1 MIIAIDS
8 DVMKA
13 SLTDTNCKQ
22 MMAQVWD
29 KVESLRIAVDDKGV
43 MLQEYYQF
51 LEQNFEAA
59 ETHPAIKL
67 LQDVLLIRAD
77 PRRQIILPLP
87 TEMPASLEKAIQKH
101 NCTANIEPQLLALA
115 ANAKNLE
122 LRLLLA
128 GTGINARL
136 RHRGLND
143 PQVRRA
149 LRKEIP
155 WLEVHFASDRKELFT
170 PPLII
175 HEKARTFEYM
185 VAITLQTEHPTLR
198 CVKTPDG
205 VKNQLRK
212 QEDIDLYGYEENG
225 DTLIVWVG
233 ECKLRKEGKEKS
245 KPIRSTDMQQLPKRM
260 EASRQ
265 YEQSRP
271 DLAGKKVQ
279 IRGLIISNAQDLFD
293 DVTRQEAKKLEIE
306 YWHAKLTS
314 GWTTDLHWEI
324 RQLSRKL

>member
-8 DVMKA
+8 DVMRA

-29 KVESLRIAVDDKGV
+29 KVESLRIAVDNKGI
-43 MLQEYYQF
+43 MLQEYYEF
-51 LEQNFEAA
+51 LEQNLEAA
-59 ETHPAIKL
+59 EAHPAIKL

-77 PRRQIILPLP
+77 PKQQIILPLP
-87 TEMPASLEKAIQKH
+87 IEMLEPLKNTLQKH
-101 NCTANIEPQLLALA
+101 KCTTNIEPQLLALA
-115 ANAKNLE
+115 ANAKNLG

-155 WLEVHFASDRKELFT
+155 WLEIDFASDRKELFA

-185 VAITLQTEHPTLR
+185 VAITLQTQHPTLR

-212 QEDIDLYGYEENG
+212 QEDIDLYGYEQNG
-225 DTLIVWVG
+225 DTLFVWVG
-233 ECKLRKEGKEKS
+233 ECGWQLNSTQMTQIYMIHADFIFFHGCA
-245 KPIRSTDMQQLPKRM
+245 PI
-260 EASRQ
+260 
-265 YEQSRP
+265 
-271 DLAGKKVQ
+271 
-279 IRGLIISNAQDLFD
+279 ILIIVIYLNNNNLYI
-293 DVTRQEAKKLEIE
+293 LN
-306 YWHAKLTS
+306 
-314 GWTTDLHWEI
+314 
-324 RQLSRKL
+324 